1 MGCSP
6 VTLLQVELATDPP
19 NAYAD
24 TMTPCPRFDRLPSL
38 SVGAQRLH
46 VMAAMVL
53 LAGVLYPLRT
63 LAADPAH
70 GSVSAPSSAAA
81 KPAAK
86 AASKPAE
93 AEAANKSVGDQL
105 RDAVAGGVAP
115 KRLTLVVNGK
125 EKKYITVE
133 PRGPIENAPKTG
145 EAEHTAAKPTG
156 ASRGSATRASASH
169 LSARARAAATAGHEP
184 GAHGSDPHW
193 SYEGDTGPQAWG
205 KLKPDFNVCAIG
217 KRQSPINIEDGATL
231 QGPAEPLQFHYQASG
246 ASVVNNGHTIQVDML
261 GENHITVRG
270 TNYKLVQM
278 HFHHPSEE
286 RVNFKSFAMV
296 AHLVHKN
303 PEGQLAVVAVLLE
316 PGAVNA
322 VINTVWTYMPL
333 DAGDRVRMPT
343 DALDL
348 TALLP
353 TDQRYYQFLGSLTT
367 PPCTEGVLWMVLKTP
382 TTISREQIKLFAQLF
397 PNNARPVQP
406 LNSRPVREAQ

>member
-1 MGCSP
+1 M
-6 VTLLQVELATDPP
+6 
-19 NAYAD
+19 
-24 TMTPCPRFDRLPSL
+24 
-38 SVGAQRLH
+38 
-46 VMAAMVL
+46 
-53 LAGVLYPLRT
+53 LAGLLHPARA
-63 LAADPAH
+63 LAADPAR
-70 GSVSAPSSAAA
+70 GAASAPTSATA

-93 AEAANKSVGDQL
+93 AEAAGKSVGDQV
-105 RDAVAGGVAP
+105 RDAVAGGVSP
-115 KRLTLVVNGK
+115 KRLTLVVSGK

-133 PRGPIENAPKTG
+133 PRGPIEYP
-145 EAEHTAAKPTG
+145 AKPAEPEHDGAKSAGSSKRPVTRPSTG
-156 ASRGSATRASASH
+156 HAG
-169 LSARARAAATAGHEP
+169 ARAKAAAMAGHDAE
-184 GAHGSDPHW
+184 AHW
-193 SYEGDTGPQAWG
+193 AYEGDSGPQAWG
-205 KLKPDFNVCAIG
+205 KLKPDFNLCAMG

-231 QGPAEPLQFHYQASG
+231 QGPAEPLQFHYLASG

-261 GENHITVRG
+261 GENFITVRG
-270 TNYKLVQM
+270 SNYKLVQL

-303 PEGQLAVVAVLLE
+303 AEGQLAVVAVLLE
-316 PGAVNA
+316 PGAANA
-322 VINTVWTYMPL
+322 VINSVWTYMPL

-343 DALDL
+343 DSLDL

-353 TDQRYYQFLGSLTT
+353 KDQRYYQFLGSLTT

-406 LNSRPVREAQ
+406 LNNRPVREAQ

>member
-1 MGCSP
+1 M
-6 VTLLQVELATDPP
+6 
-19 NAYAD
+19 NAGW
-24 TMTPCPRFDRLPSL
+24 PRLPAL
-38 SVGAQRLH
+38 
-46 VMAAMVL
+46 AATAALVAL
-53 LAGVLYPLRT
+53 LGPLNTR
-63 LAADPAH
+63 AADPAH
-70 GSVSAPSSAAA
+70 GAAAAASSATA
-81 KPAAK
+81 KPAGK

-93 AEAANKSVGDQL
+93 PTATSKSVGDQV

-133 PRGPIENAPKTG
+133 PRGPIENPHKPPDADPSDTKP
-145 EAEHTAAKPTG
+145 AAARTQRPARPPTG
-156 ASRGSATRASASH
+156 HA
-169 LSARARAAATAGHEP
+169 SARAKSATMSRH
-184 GAHGSDPHW
+184 GADAHW
-193 SYEGDTGPQAWG
+193 SYEGDTGPESWG
-205 KLKPDFNVCAIG
+205 QLKPDFTACAIG

-261 GENHITVRG
+261 GENFITLRG
-270 TNYKLVQM
+270 SNYKLVQF

-303 PEGQLAVVAVLLE
+303 AEGQLAVVAVLLE
-316 PGAVNA
+316 PGATNA

-333 DAGDRVRMPT
+333 DSGDRVRMPA

-348 TALLP
+348 TTLLP

-367 PPCTEGVLWMVLKTP
+367 PPCTEGVLWVVLKTP
-382 TTISREQIKLFAQLF
+382 TTISREQIKLFSQLF

-406 LNSRPVREAQ
+406 LNNRPVREAQ

>member
-1 MGCSP
+1 MTLTYRPDRFTPTGEGWPCLHTLAAIGMLA
-6 VTLLQVELATDPP
+6 VLLQP
-19 NAYAD
+19 
-24 TMTPCPRFDRLPSL
+24 
-38 SVGAQRLH
+38 VGSR
-46 VMAAMVL
+46 
-53 LAGVLYPLRT
+53 
-63 LAADPAH
+63 AADPAH
-70 GSVSAPSSAAA
+70 GDATAPAAA
-81 KPAAK
+81 KPASK
-86 AASKPAE
+86 VASQPAE
-93 AEAANKSVGDQL
+93 AGAAGKSIGDQL

-115 KRLTLVVNGK
+115 RRLTLVVNGR

-133 PRGPIENAPKTG
+133 PRGPIENP
-145 EAEHTAAKPTG
+145 HKPADDSADTKP
-156 ASRGSATRASASH
+156 AATRGRS
-169 LSARARAAATAGHEP
+169 SARPTTGHATAHTRAAAMTGH
-184 GAHGSDPHW
+184 GTDAHW
-193 SYEGDTGPQAWG
+193 SYEGETGPQAWG

-231 QGPAEPLQFHYQASG
+231 QGPAEPLQFRYQASG

-333 DAGDRVRMPT
+333 DAGDRVRMPA

-348 TALLP
+348 SALLP

-382 TTISREQIKLFAQLF
+382 TTISREQIKLFSQLF